1 LPLIECCYSGV
12 SFLSCLV
19 GASNDR
25 LSQLFQSL
33 SLALTP
39 VSIGGVLSTQQPTG
53 SWMVTPWDGLQVQTI
68 VGLAGHLLH
77 GYGPRCSPVR
87 VLFKRA
93 GPSCESHRKLSLAGL
108 VRAMQQNAYNVD
120 RRASSDYAETCLPER
135 AAIGGLGS
143 GSGRVNPAWCASK
156 PRPVSGACDP
166 GLAFPTG
173 RIGLRRG
180 FVWCVVC
187 ETLCGERGSPV

>member
-1 LPLIECCYSGV
+1 
-12 SFLSCLV
+12 
-19 GASNDR
+19 
-25 LSQLFQSL
+25 
-33 SLALTP
+33 
-39 VSIGGVLSTQQPTG
+39 
-53 SWMVTPWDGLQVQTI
+53 MVTPWGGLQVLTI
-68 VGLAGHLLH
+68 VGLAGRLLH

-87 VLFKRA
+87 VLFKRP
-93 GPSCESHRKLSLAGL
+93 GPTCESHRKLSLAGL

-156 PRPVSGACDP
+156 PRLVSGACDP

-173 RIGLRRG
+173 RIGLRRV
-180 FVWCVVC
+180 FVWCVLYAKRCKAKCDRKARPWQPCVAPPRHRLVVPDMPPIARRDLMGC
-187 ETLCGERGSPV
+187 VRRVGARRAAGCMMHGTS